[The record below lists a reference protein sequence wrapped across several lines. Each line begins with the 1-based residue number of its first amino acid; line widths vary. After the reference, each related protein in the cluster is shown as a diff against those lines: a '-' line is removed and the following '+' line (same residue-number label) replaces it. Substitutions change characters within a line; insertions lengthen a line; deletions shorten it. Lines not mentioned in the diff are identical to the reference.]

1 MNDPVPAT
9 GRQFEI
15 AHGAARAVVT
25 EVGAALRAF
34 EVGGV
39 PYSETYGPDEQ
50 PPSAAG
56 AVLVPWP
63 NRVADGHWTLDG
75 EPQQLALSEP
85 ARHNAIHGLLRHA
98 PWRLVEHAESTVVL
112 HAMVVAQP
120 GWPVPLLTS
129 IGYTLDDDGL
139 TVTHTVENLGARATP
154 FGVGVHPYPR
164 AGHAETDDCVL
175 RLAASSVLPVD
186 PERLLPTR
194 PPRALQ
200 GDEIEFRTGRRLA
213 GVLLDTAFGGAAPAP
228 DDPRERIRHTLTDP
242 TGHGV
247 ELWADPVFKWVQ
259 VYTADD
265 FPGRGRAVAIEPMT
279 CPGRS
284 QLGGGPARPPAR
296 RNLDRL
302 LGPPPSLSSRP
313 RQAIRQDHVVRRHLP
328 GRPEARVRRPRG
340 MHAATW
346 VGLLKTPFINFRWY
360 CDVLSGR

>member
-112 HAMVVAQP
+112 HAMVVSQP

-279 CPGRS
+279 CP
-284 QLGGGPARPPAR
+284 PAALNSGEDLLVLQPGETWIASWGLRP
-296 RNLDRL
+296 L
-302 LGPPPSLSSRP
+302 
-313 RQAIRQDHVVRRHLP
+313 
-328 GRPEARVRRPRG
+328 
-340 MHAATW
+340 
-346 VGLLKTPFINFRWY
+346 
-360 CDVLSGR
+360 